1 MRILRTDEFNRN
13 TRKLLRKHR
22 RILDDIQ
29 EFLEK
34 LESGERPG
42 YQLKGVEGRPIRWA
56 RLRNRSAKTGASGGF
71 RVIYYFDDALVL
83 LLTIDSRAS
92 IDYVAPQRILRILD
106 DAGLS

>member
-1 MRILRTDEFNRN
+1 MRILRTDEFDRN
-13 TRKLLRKHR
+13 TKKLLRKHR
-22 RILDDIQ
+22 RILDDI
-29 EFLEK
+29 EKFLEK

-92 IDYVAPQRILRILD
+92 IDYVAPERILWILH